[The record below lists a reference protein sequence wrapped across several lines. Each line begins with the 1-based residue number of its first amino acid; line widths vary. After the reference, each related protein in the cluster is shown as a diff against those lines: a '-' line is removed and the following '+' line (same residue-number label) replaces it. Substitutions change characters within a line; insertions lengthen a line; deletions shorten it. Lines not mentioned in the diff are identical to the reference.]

1 MEIIIVVLVVVIV
14 FSLIVKLDHGTRP
27 ADNREPYMRDA
38 GGQVWALKVGDG
50 TSHEEFI
57 HDGTPHQNPA
67 VREETRWRL
76 WIFPYSLEVSY
87 YPITVSGRNQVNLE
101 AIQARVDDGRRR
113 GRDVELVTLDAR
125 LEREVIKREN
135 GTQLD
140 RDVPGAKLAYKLNGK
155 PRVRNGR

>member
-1 MEIIIVVLVVVIV
+1 MEIVLLVIVVVIV
-14 FSLIVKLDHGTRP
+14 FSLLVARGTKQT
-27 ADNREPYMRDA
+27 DNREPYMRDA
-38 GGQVWALKVGDG
+38 QGAVWALKVGEG

-87 YPITVSGRNQVNLE
+87 YPITMNGRVLPDLTS
-101 AIQARVDDGRRR
+101 IQARVDEGRRR
-113 GRDVELVTLDAR
+113 GRDVELVTLSAK

-135 GTQLD
+135 GTQLG
-140 RDVPGAKLAYKLNGK
+140 RDVPSGKLAYKRNGK
-155 PRVRNGR
+155 PR